1 MANYKKILVGFILFF
16 LAFSVK
22 SYSEVVNKVEVKGNQ
37 RITLETIIIFG
48 DIKTGENYDES
59 DISLLIKK
67 LYETNFFS
75 NISAELINNQLII
88 NVEENPI
95 INSIVFK
102 GEKANKYTEEIN
114 RIITLKEKTS
124 FLRNIVK
131 SDINKIREFYR
142 YLGFYFV
149 KIDLEIE
156 KLNKNRVNMIYSIN
170 KGERAK
176 IAKIYFL
183 GDKKMRNR
191 KLRDIITSQEN
202 TFWKIFSKN
211 VYLSKERVELDKRL
225 LKRYYKNK
233 GYYEVD
239 ISSSNVEYSK
249 GEGFVLTFSVNAGK
263 RYRFKKISVNVAK
276 ALDKSAFISLQ
287 TEFNKTIG
295 KYYSEKRLT
304 AILEKIDKLSQQK
317 ELQFI
322 NHRLDETLEV
332 DGVAVIIDI
341 FEGRKFTVERINI
354 KGNNVTND
362 AVIRSEMLID
372 EGDPYSALL
381 LNKSINNL
389 KAKGIFGKVEKKI
402 LEGSSLDSKIL
413 EVKVEEKATG
423 EIMAGAGVGTD
434 GTSVMFAVKEN
445 NWLGKGIN
453 LKSSLSLNAQSI
465 SGSIAMR
472 NPNYNYTG
480 NAVFSSLDISSMDK
494 TTNSGFESATTGF
507 SFGTEFEQYEG
518 VFLSPTIRAKFEKID
533 VQSSASDKIKKME
546 GNYKNVDFNYSI
558 TLDKRDQRFET
569 TSGHKISFVQS
580 LPIVQDSSSIL
591 NGLTASKYFEFSEDV
606 IGALKIYGRSLHGID
621 DDVRLS
627 ERLFI
632 PQRRLRGFDTSK
644 VGPKDASD
652 WIGGNFATAVGFEA
666 KLPNLLPESLKTN
679 VSAFIDTANLWGV
692 DYSDSVNDSNKIRSS
707 VGLAADVWTMVGPLS
722 FTVAKAITTYD
733 QDETE
738 TFNFRLGTSF

>member
-48 DIKTGENYDES
+48 DIKTGENYDEI

-102 GEKANKYTEEIN
+102 GEKADKYMEGIN

-322 NHRLDETLEV
+322 NHRLDETLEA

-465 SGSIAMR
+465 SGSIAIR

-494 TTNSGFESATTGF
+494 TTNSGYESATTGF

-591 NGLTASKYFEFSEDV
+591 NGLTVSKYFEFSEDV

>member
-48 DIKTGENYDES
+48 DIKTGENYKES

-102 GEKANKYTEEIN
+102 GEKANKYMEGIN
-114 RIITLKEKTS
+114 RVITLKEKTS

-156 KLNKNRVNMIYSIN
+156 KLDKNRVNLIYSIN
-170 KGERAK
+170 KGEKAK

-465 SGSIAMR
+465 SGSIAIR

-494 TTNSGFESATTGF
+494 STNSGFESATTGF

-591 NGLTASKYFEFSEDV
+591 NGLTVSKYFEFSEDV

-644 VGPKDASD
+644 VGPKDAND

-722 FTVAKAITTYD
+722 FTAAKAITTND

>member
-48 DIKTGENYDES
+48 DIKTGENYKES

-102 GEKANKYTEEIN
+102 GEKADKYMEGIN

-156 KLNKNRVNMIYSIN
+156 KLNKNRVNMTYSIN

-518 VFLSPTIRAKFEKID
+518 VFLSPTISAKFEKID

-591 NGLTASKYFEFSEDV
+591 NGLTVSKYFEFSEDV

>member
-48 DIKTGENYDES
+48 DIKTGENYDEI

-102 GEKANKYTEEIN
+102 GEKADKYMEGIN

-156 KLNKNRVNMIYSIN
+156 KLNKNRINMIYSIN

-322 NHRLDETLEV
+322 NHRLDETLEA

-465 SGSIAMR
+465 SGSIAIR

-591 NGLTASKYFEFSEDV
+591 NGLTVSKYFEFSEDV

>member
-102 GEKANKYTEEIN
+102 GEKADKYMEGIN

-149 KIDLEIE
+149 IIDLEIE
-156 KLNKNRVNMIYSIN
+156 KLNKNRVNMTYSIN

-413 EVKVEEKATG
+413 EVKVAEKATG

-465 SGSIAMR
+465 SGSIAIR

-494 TTNSGFESATTGF
+494 TTNSGYESATTGF

-591 NGLTASKYFEFSEDV
+591 NGLTVSKYFEFSEDV

-644 VGPKDASD
+644 VGPKDAND

-707 VGLAADVWTMVGPLS
+707 VGLSADVWTMVGPLS

>member
-102 GEKANKYTEEIN
+102 GEKADKYMEGIN

-322 NHRLDETLEV
+322 NHRLDETLEA

-591 NGLTASKYFEFSEDV
+591 NGLTVSKYFEFSEDV

-722 FTVAKAITTYD
+722 FTAAKAITTYD

>member
-102 GEKANKYTEEIN
+102 GEKANKYTEGIN

-322 NHRLDETLEV
+322 NHRLDETLEA

-453 LKSSLSLNAQSI
+453 LKSTLSLNAQSI

-591 NGLTASKYFEFSEDV
+591 NGLTVSKYFEFSEDV

>member
-16 LAFSVK
+16 LVFSVK
-22 SYSEVVNKVEVKGNQ
+22 SYSEIVNKVEVKGNQ
-37 RITLETIIIFG
+37 RITLETIKIFG
-48 DIKTGENYDES
+48 DIKIGEDYDEN
-59 DISLLIKK
+59 DISLVIKK
-67 LYETNFFS
+67 LFETNYFS

-95 INSIVFK
+95 INSIIFK
-102 GEKANKYTEEIN
+102 GEKADKYKEGINKM
-114 RIITLKEKTS
+114 ITLKEKTS
-124 FLRNIVK
+124 FLRNMVK
-131 SDINKIREFYR
+131 SDINRIREFYR

-156 KLNKNRVNMIYSIN
+156 KLSKNRINLIYSIN

-183 GDKKMRNR
+183 GDKMMRDR

-233 GYYEVD
+233 GYYEIE
-239 ISSSNVEYSK
+239 ISSSNVEYSE

-263 RYRFKKISVNVAK
+263 RYRFKKISAK
-276 ALDKSAFISLQ
+276 VSEALDKSAFIPLQ
-287 TEFNKTIG
+287 REFNKIIG
-295 KYYSEKRLT
+295 QYYSEKKLT
-304 AILEKIDKLSQQK
+304 TILEKIDKLSEQK

-322 NHRLDETLEV
+322 NHRLDETLEA
-332 DGVAVIIDI
+332 DGVAIVIDI

-389 KAKGIFGKVEKKI
+389 KARGIFGKVERKI
-402 LEGSSLDSKIL
+402 LEGSSPDLKIL

-445 NWLGKGIN
+445 NWLGKGIS
-453 LKSSLSLNAQSI
+453 LKSSLSLNAQSL
-465 SGSIAMR
+465 SGSIALR

-480 NAVFSSLDISSMDK
+480 NAVFSSFDIASTDK
-494 TTNSGFESATTGF
+494 TTNSGFESTTTGF
-507 SFGTEFEQYEG
+507 SFGTEFEQYEDI
-518 VFLSPTIRAKFEKID
+518 FLSPTVSAKFEKID
-533 VQSSASDKIKKME
+533 VQSSASDKIKKMD
-546 GNYKNVDFNYSI
+546 GNYKNVDFEYAIS
-558 TLDKRDQRFET
+558 LDKRDQRFET
-569 TSGHKISFVQS
+569 TSGYKISFMQS
-580 LPIVQDSSSIL
+580 IPIVQDSSSIL
-591 NGLTASKYFEFSEDV
+591 NGLNVSKYYEFSEDV

-632 PQRRLRGFDTSK
+632 PQRRLRGFDTNK
-644 VGPKDASD
+644 IGPKDGDD

-666 KLPNLLPESLKTN
+666 KLPNILPESLKTN

-692 DYSDSVNDSNKIRSS
+692 DYSDSVNDSNKVRSS

-722 FTVAKAITTYD
+722 FTVAKALTTYD

>member
-102 GEKANKYTEEIN
+102 GEKADKYREGINK
-114 RIITLKEKTS
+114 IITLKEKTS

-322 NHRLDETLEV
+322 NHRLDETLEA

-413 EVKVEEKATG
+413 EVKVAEKATG

-465 SGSIAMR
+465 SGSIAIR

-591 NGLTASKYFEFSEDV
+591 NGLTVSKYFEFSEDV

>member
-1 MANYKKILVGFILFF
+1 MANYKKILVGFILFI

-22 SYSEVVNKVEVKGNQ
+22 SYSEMVNKVEVKGNQ

-48 DIKTGENYDES
+48 DIKTGENYDEI

-102 GEKANKYTEEIN
+102 GEKADKYREGINK
-114 RIITLKEKTS
+114 IITLKEKTS

-156 KLNKNRVNMIYSIN
+156 KLDKNRVNLIYSIN
-170 KGERAK
+170 KGEKAK

-191 KLRDIITSQEN
+191 KLSDIITSQEN

-249 GEGFVLTFSVNAGK
+249 GEGFVLTFSINAGK
-263 RYRFKKISVNVAK
+263 RYRFKKISANVAK
-276 ALDKSAFISLQ
+276 ALDKSAFIPLQ
-287 TEFNKTIG
+287 TEFNKIIG
-295 KYYSEKRLT
+295 KYYSEKKLT
-304 AILEKIDKLSQQK
+304 AILEKIDKLSEQK

-322 NHRLDETLEV
+322 NHRLDETLEA
-332 DGVAVIIDI
+332 DGVAVVIDI

-389 KAKGIFGKVEKKI
+389 KARGIFGKIEKKI
-402 LEGSSLDSKIL
+402 LEGYSPDSKIL

-453 LKSSLSLNAQSI
+453 LQSSISLNAQSI
-465 SGSIAMR
+465 SGSIALR

-480 NAVFSSLDISSMDK
+480 NAVFSSLDISSTDK
-494 TTNSGFESATTGF
+494 TTNSGFESTTTGF

-518 VFLSPTIRAKFEKID
+518 VFLSPTINAKFEKID

-580 LPIVQDSSSIL
+580 LPIVRDSSSIL

-644 VGPKDASD
+644 VGPKDESD

-707 VGLAADVWTMVGPLS
+707 VGLAVDVWTMVGPLS
-722 FTVAKAITTYD
+722 FTAAKAITTYD

>member
-102 GEKANKYTEEIN
+102 GEKADKYMEGIN

-156 KLNKNRVNMIYSIN
+156 KLNKNRVNMTYSIN

-322 NHRLDETLEV
+322 NHRLDETLEA

-465 SGSIAMR
+465 SGSIAIR

-494 TTNSGFESATTGF
+494 TTNSGYESATTGF

-591 NGLTASKYFEFSEDV
+591 NGLTVSKYFEFSEDV

>member
-102 GEKANKYTEEIN
+102 GEKANKYTEGIN

-322 NHRLDETLEV
+322 NHRLDETLEA

-591 NGLTASKYFEFSEDV
+591 NGLTVSKYFEFSEDV

>member
-102 GEKANKYTEEIN
+102 GEKADKYMEGIN

-156 KLNKNRVNMIYSIN
+156 KLNKNRVNMTYSIN

-465 SGSIAMR
+465 SGSIAIR

-644 VGPKDASD
+644 VGPKDAND

>member
-1 MANYKKILVGFILFF
+1 MANYKKILVGFILFI

-102 GEKANKYTEEIN
+102 GEKANKYTEGIN

-322 NHRLDETLEV
+322 NHRLDETLEA

-591 NGLTASKYFEFSEDV
+591 NGLTVSKYFEFSEDV

>member
-102 GEKANKYTEEIN
+102 GEKADKYMEGIN

-156 KLNKNRVNMIYSIN
+156 KLNKNRVNMTYSIN

-465 SGSIAMR
+465 SGSIAIR

-591 NGLTASKYFEFSEDV
+591 NGLTVSKYFEFSEDV

-644 VGPKDASD
+644 VGPKDAND

>member
-1 MANYKKILVGFILFF
+1 MANYKKILVGFILFI

-22 SYSEVVNKVEVKGNQ
+22 SYSEMVNKVEVKGNQ

-48 DIKTGENYDES
+48 DIKTGENYDEI

-102 GEKANKYTEEIN
+102 GEKADKYREGINK
-114 RIITLKEKTS
+114 IITLKEKTS

-156 KLNKNRVNMIYSIN
+156 KLDKNRVNLIYSIN
-170 KGERAK
+170 KGEKAK

-191 KLRDIITSQEN
+191 KLSDIITSQEN

-249 GEGFVLTFSVNAGK
+249 GEGFVLTFSINAGK
-263 RYRFKKISVNVAK
+263 RYRFKKISANVAK
-276 ALDKSAFISLQ
+276 ALDKSAFIPLQ
-287 TEFNKTIG
+287 TEFNKIIG
-295 KYYSEKRLT
+295 KYYSEKKLT
-304 AILEKIDKLSQQK
+304 AILEKIDKLSEQK

-322 NHRLDETLEV
+322 NHRLDETLEA
-332 DGVAVIIDI
+332 DGVAVVIDI

-389 KAKGIFGKVEKKI
+389 KARGIFGKIEKKI
-402 LEGSSLDSKIL
+402 LEGYSPDSKIL

-453 LKSSLSLNAQSI
+453 LQSSISLNAQSI
-465 SGSIAMR
+465 SGSIALR

-494 TTNSGFESATTGF
+494 TTNSGFESTTTGF
-507 SFGTEFEQYEG
+507 SFGTEFEQYED
-518 VFLSPTIRAKFEKID
+518 VFLSPTVSAKFEKID
-533 VQSSASDKIKKME
+533 VQSSASDKIKKMD
-546 GNYKNVDFNYSI
+546 GNYKNVDFNYAI
-558 TLDKRDQRFET
+558 TVDKRDQKFET
-569 TSGHKISFVQS
+569 TSGYKLSFLQS

-606 IGALKIYGRSLHGID
+606 IGALRIYGRSLHGID

-644 VGPKDASD
+644 VGPKDEND
-652 WIGGNFATAVGFEA
+652 WIGGNFVTAVGFEA

-679 VSAFIDTANLWGV
+679 VSAFFDTANLWGV

-707 VGLAADVWTMVGPLS
+707 VGLSADVWTMVGPLS
-722 FTVAKAITTYD
+722 FTAAKAITTYD

>member
-102 GEKANKYTEEIN
+102 GEKANKYMEGIN

-156 KLNKNRVNMIYSIN
+156 KLNKNRVNMTYSIN

-465 SGSIAMR
+465 SGSIAIR

-644 VGPKDASD
+644 VGPKDAND

>member
-102 GEKANKYTEEIN
+102 GEKADKYMEGINK
-114 RIITLKEKTS
+114 IITLKEKTS

-322 NHRLDETLEV
+322 NHRLDETLEA

-591 NGLTASKYFEFSEDV
+591 NGLTVSKYFEFSEDV

>member
-156 KLNKNRVNMIYSIN
+156 KLNKNRVNMTYSIN

-413 EVKVEEKATG
+413 EVKVAEKATG

-465 SGSIAMR
+465 SGSIAIR

-591 NGLTASKYFEFSEDV
+591 NGLTVSKYFEFSEDV

>member
-102 GEKANKYTEEIN
+102 GEKANKYTEGIN

-191 KLRDIITSQEN
+191 KLSDIITSQEN

-322 NHRLDETLEV
+322 NHRLDETLEA

-632 PQRRLRGFDTSK
+632 PQRRLRGFDASK

-707 VGLAADVWTMVGPLS
+707 VGLAANVWTMIGPLS
-722 FTVAKAITTYD
+722 FTVAKPITTYD

>member
-102 GEKANKYTEEIN
+102 GEKADKYMEGIN
-114 RIITLKEKTS
+114 RIITLREKTS

-156 KLNKNRVNMIYSIN
+156 KLNKNRVNMTYSIN

-402 LEGSSLDSKIL
+402 LEGSSPDSKIL

-453 LKSSLSLNAQSI
+453 FQSSLSLNAQSI
-465 SGSIAMR
+465 SGSIALR

-494 TTNSGFESATTGF
+494 STNSGFESATTGF

-644 VGPKDASD
+644 VGPKDESD

-707 VGLAADVWTMVGPLS
+707 VGLSADVWTMVGPLS

>member
-102 GEKANKYTEEIN
+102 GEKADKYREGINK
-114 RIITLKEKTS
+114 IITLKEKTS

-322 NHRLDETLEV
+322 NHRLDETLEA

-591 NGLTASKYFEFSEDV
+591 NGLTVSKYFEFSEDV

>member
-102 GEKANKYTEEIN
+102 GEKANKYTEGIN

-156 KLNKNRVNMIYSIN
+156 KLNKNRVNMTYSIN

-453 LKSSLSLNAQSI
+453 LKSTLSLNAQSI

>member
-102 GEKANKYTEEIN
+102 GEKANKYMEGIN
-114 RIITLKEKTS
+114 RVITLKEKTS

-156 KLNKNRVNMIYSIN
+156 KLDKNRVNLIYSIN
-170 KGERAK
+170 KGEKAK

-202 TFWKIFSKN
+202 IFWKIFSKN

-413 EVKVEEKATG
+413 EVKVAEKATG

-453 LKSSLSLNAQSI
+453 LKSTLSLNAQSI
-465 SGSIAMR
+465 SGSIAIR

-494 TTNSGFESATTGF
+494 STNSGFESATTGF

-591 NGLTASKYFEFSEDV
+591 NGLTVSKYFEFSEDV

-632 PQRRLRGFDTSK
+632 PERRLRGFDTSK
-644 VGPKDASD
+644 VGPKDAGD

>member
-102 GEKANKYTEEIN
+102 GEKANKYTEGIN

-156 KLNKNRVNMIYSIN
+156 KLNKNRVNMTYSIN

-413 EVKVEEKATG
+413 EVKVAEKATG

-591 NGLTASKYFEFSEDV
+591 NGLTVSKYFEFSEDV

>member
-102 GEKANKYTEEIN
+102 GEKADKYMEGIN

-322 NHRLDETLEV
+322 NHRLDETLEA

-465 SGSIAMR
+465 SGSIAIR

>member
-102 GEKANKYTEEIN
+102 GEKANKYMEGIN
-114 RIITLKEKTS
+114 RVITLKEKTS

-322 NHRLDETLEV
+322 NHRLDETLEA

-591 NGLTASKYFEFSEDV
+591 NGLTVSKYFEFSEDV

>member
-48 DIKTGENYDES
+48 DIKTGENYDEI

-102 GEKANKYTEEIN
+102 GEKADKYMEGIN

-156 KLNKNRVNMIYSIN
+156 KLNKNRVNMTYSIN

-191 KLRDIITSQEN
+191 KLSDIITSQEN

-591 NGLTASKYFEFSEDV
+591 NGLTVSKYFEFSEDV

>member
-102 GEKANKYTEEIN
+102 GEKANKYTEGIN

-156 KLNKNRVNMIYSIN
+156 KLNKNRVNMTYSIN

-518 VFLSPTIRAKFEKID
+518 VFLSPTISAKFEKID

-591 NGLTASKYFEFSEDV
+591 NGLTVSKYFEFSEDV

>member
-102 GEKANKYTEEIN
+102 GEKADKYMEEIN

-465 SGSIAMR
+465 GGSLAIR

-591 NGLTASKYFEFSEDV
+591 NGLTVSKYFEFSEDV

>member
-48 DIKTGENYDES
+48 DIKTGENYDEI

-102 GEKANKYTEEIN
+102 GEKADKYREGINK
-114 RIITLKEKTS
+114 IITLKEKTS

-322 NHRLDETLEV
+322 NHRLDETLEA

-453 LKSSLSLNAQSI
+453 LKSTLSLNAQSI

-591 NGLTASKYFEFSEDV
+591 NGLTVSKYFEFSEDV

-644 VGPKDASD
+644 VGPKDAND

>member
-156 KLNKNRVNMIYSIN
+156 KLNKNRVNMTYSIN

-402 LEGSSLDSKIL
+402 LEGSSPDSKIL

-465 SGSIAMR
+465 SGSIAIR

-494 TTNSGFESATTGF
+494 TTNSGYESATTGF

-591 NGLTASKYFEFSEDV
+591 NGLTVSKYFEFSEDV

>member
-48 DIKTGENYDES
+48 DIKTGENYDEI

-102 GEKANKYTEEIN
+102 GEKANKYTEGIN

-322 NHRLDETLEV
+322 NHRLDETLEA

-453 LKSSLSLNAQSI
+453 LKSTLSLNAQSI

-591 NGLTASKYFEFSEDV
+591 NGLTVSKYFEFSEDV

>member
-102 GEKANKYTEEIN
+102 GEKADKYMEGIN

-304 AILEKIDKLSQQK
+304 TILEKIDKLSEQK

-322 NHRLDETLEV
+322 NHRLDETLEA

-453 LKSSLSLNAQSI
+453 LQSSLSLNAQSI
-465 SGSIAMR
+465 SGSIALR

-591 NGLTASKYFEFSEDV
+591 NGLTVSKYFEFSEDV

>member
-48 DIKTGENYDES
+48 DIKTGENYKES

-102 GEKANKYTEEIN
+102 GEKANKYMEGIN

-322 NHRLDETLEV
+322 NHRLDETLEA

-453 LKSSLSLNAQSI
+453 FQSSLSLNAQSI

-591 NGLTASKYFEFSEDV
+591 NGLTVSKYFEFSEDV

>member
-1 MANYKKILVGFILFF
+1 MANYKKILVGFILFI

-22 SYSEVVNKVEVKGNQ
+22 SYSEMVNKVEVKGNQ

-48 DIKTGENYDES
+48 DIKTGENYDEI

-102 GEKANKYTEEIN
+102 GEKADKYREGINK
-114 RIITLKEKTS
+114 IITLKEKTS

-156 KLNKNRVNMIYSIN
+156 KLDKNRVNLIYSIN
-170 KGERAK
+170 KGEKAK

-191 KLRDIITSQEN
+191 KLSDIITSQEN

-249 GEGFVLTFSVNAGK
+249 GEGFVLTFSINAGK
-263 RYRFKKISVNVAK
+263 RYRFKKISANVAK
-276 ALDKSAFISLQ
+276 ALDKSAFIPLQ
-287 TEFNKTIG
+287 TEFNKIIG
-295 KYYSEKRLT
+295 KYYSEKKLT
-304 AILEKIDKLSQQK
+304 AILEKIDKLSEQK

-322 NHRLDETLEV
+322 NHRLDETLEA
-332 DGVAVIIDI
+332 DGVAVVIDI

-389 KAKGIFGKVEKKI
+389 KARGIFGKIEKKI
-402 LEGSSLDSKIL
+402 LEGYSPDSKIL

-453 LKSSLSLNAQSI
+453 LQSSISLNAQSI
-465 SGSIAMR
+465 SGSIALR

-494 TTNSGFESATTGF
+494 TTNSGFESTTTGF

-518 VFLSPTIRAKFEKID
+518 VFLSPTISAKFEKID

-580 LPIVQDSSSIL
+580 LPIVRDSSSIL

-644 VGPKDASD
+644 VGPKDESD

-707 VGLAADVWTMVGPLS
+707 VGLAVDVWTMVGPLS
-722 FTVAKAITTYD
+722 FTAAKAITTYD

>member
-1 MANYKKILVGFILFF
+1 MANYKKILVGFILFI

-22 SYSEVVNKVEVKGNQ
+22 SYSEMVNKVEVKGNQ

-48 DIKTGENYDES
+48 DIKTGENYDEI

-102 GEKANKYTEEIN
+102 GEKADKYREGINK
-114 RIITLKEKTS
+114 IITLKEKTS

-156 KLNKNRVNMIYSIN
+156 KLDKNRVNLIYSIN
-170 KGERAK
+170 KGEKAK

-191 KLRDIITSQEN
+191 KLSDIITSQEN

-249 GEGFVLTFSVNAGK
+249 GEGFVLTFSINAGK
-263 RYRFKKISVNVAK
+263 RYRFKKISANVAK
-276 ALDKSAFISLQ
+276 ALDKSAFIPLQ
-287 TEFNKTIG
+287 TEFNKIIG
-295 KYYSEKRLT
+295 KYYSEKKLT
-304 AILEKIDKLSQQK
+304 AILEKIDKLSEQK

-322 NHRLDETLEV
+322 NHRLDETLEA
-332 DGVAVIIDI
+332 DGVAVVIDI

-389 KAKGIFGKVEKKI
+389 KARGIFGKIEKKI
-402 LEGSSLDSKIL
+402 LEGYSPDSKIL

-453 LKSSLSLNAQSI
+453 LQSSLSLNAQSI
-465 SGSIAMR
+465 SGSIALR

-494 TTNSGFESATTGF
+494 TTNSGFESTTTGF

-518 VFLSPTIRAKFEKID
+518 VFLSPTISAKFEKID

-580 LPIVQDSSSIL
+580 LPIVRDSSSIL

-606 IGALKIYGRSLHGID
+606 IGALRIYGRSLHGID

-644 VGPKDASD
+644 VGPKDESD

-707 VGLAADVWTMVGPLS
+707 VGLAVDVWTMVGPLS
-722 FTVAKAITTYD
+722 FTAAKAITTYD

>member
-156 KLNKNRVNMIYSIN
+156 KLNKNRVNMTYSIN

-322 NHRLDETLEV
+322 NHRLDETLEA

-591 NGLTASKYFEFSEDV
+591 NGLTVSKYFEFSEDV

>member
-102 GEKANKYTEEIN
+102 GEKADKYMEGIN

-156 KLNKNRVNMIYSIN
+156 KLNKNRVNMTYSIN

-322 NHRLDETLEV
+322 NHRLDETLEA